1 MKDIFTDIQTKIG
14 CLYFSDL
21 LYHKREIWHEL
32 KRLPLADYDT
42 KQLKDFSKYVFSTS
56 WLTILIIKIELISQ
70 NFGIIKIS

>member
-1 MKDIFTDIQTKIG
+1 MKDIFTDMQTKIG
-14 CLYFSDL
+14 CLYISDL
-21 LYHKREIWHEL
+21 PYHKREIWHEL

-56 WLTILIIKIELISQ
+56 WQTILIIKIELISQ

>member
-14 CLYFSDL
+14 CLYFLDL

-56 WLTILIIKIELISQ
+56 WQTILIIKIELISQ

>member
-14 CLYFSDL
+14 YLYFSDL

-42 KQLKDFSKYVFSTS
+42 K
-56 WLTILIIKIELISQ
+56 
-70 NFGIIKIS
+70 